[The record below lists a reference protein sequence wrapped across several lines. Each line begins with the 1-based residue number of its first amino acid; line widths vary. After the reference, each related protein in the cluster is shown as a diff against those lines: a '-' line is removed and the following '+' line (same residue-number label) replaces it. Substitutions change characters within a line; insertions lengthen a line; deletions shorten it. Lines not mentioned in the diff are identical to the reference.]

1 MLLYLFNFFF
11 HICCLENGQHITLML
26 NIRFLFLFVF
36 SLLLFLQTINAQVSD
51 TLKLSAD
58 PELEAPVLTSP
69 ELDEKEGAFHVKYII
84 DDLSEDINN
93 VSIELIVTGGE
104 YPYIYKWSDRNVSLT
119 SNVARCQTEG
129 MTTKVSV
136 IDSKNDTVH
145 LQIEIP
151 ASSSAEKINAWFK
164 PLVAK
169 TIKVLFWDPFAAMKI
184 YDPVIYD
191 KSDQPILHPNGDL
204 RMRSIPIIV
213 IWLVVGAI
221 FFTIKMRFINI
232 VGFKHA
238 IDLTRGI
245 FDKPGEVGEVSH
257 FQALATAL
265 SGTVGLG
272 NIAGVAIAIATG
284 GPGATLWMII
294 AGLFGMTTKFVEC
307 TLGVKYRNIDA
318 KGEVSGGP
326 MYYLT
331 KGLKKRNLGGLG
343 KVLAAFFALLLI
355 GGSFSGGSMFQ
366 ANQAFAQLKV
376 ISPVVENYSVYFG
389 VILAIIVGVVIIG
402 GIKNIARFTD
412 KIVPLMAFLYVGT
425 ALVIII
431 MNIRH
436 TPEAFG
442 LIFWGA
448 FNPAALKGG
457 IIGVLIVG
465 FQRAAFSNEAG
476 IGSASIAHSAVKTN
490 EPITEGFVAI
500 LEPFIDTVV
509 ICTMTALVLIFTG
522 LYTNPDSLEGAA
534 LTSAAFGSVFP
545 WFPYILIVAIFLF
558 AFSTMISWSY
568 YGVKGFDYLL
578 GSTFNKWFGSRKV
591 AANVYRFFF
600 LTCVVVGAA
609 SSLGSV
615 VDFTDMM
622 ILSLAFPNILGLYIM
637 SGEVRNDLKSYMKR
651 LKSGEIK
658 RYK

>member
-1 MLLYLFNFFF
+1 MRNSLTHLLPLL
-11 HICCLENGQHITLML
+11 IC
-26 NIRFLFLFVF
+26 V
-36 SLLLFLQTINAQVSD
+36 LLLLPFTGIFAQPSD
-51 TLKLSAD
+51 STRFSSD
-58 PELEAPVLTSP
+58 PELQAPSITLALSGEEIGEFV
-69 ELDEKEGAFHVKYII
+69 VKYILE
-84 DDLSEDINN
+84 DASEDINN
-93 VSIELIVTGGE
+93 VTIELIVSGGQP
-104 YPYIYKWSDRNVSLT
+104 PYQFKWSDQNTSLD
-119 SNVARCQTEG
+119 SHIAHRQTEG
-129 MTTKVSV
+129 MTTEVIV
-136 IDSKNDTVH
+136 IDANSDSVFLT
-145 LQIEIP
+145 ITIP

-164 PLVAK
+164 PLVDEM
-169 TIKVLFWDPFAAMKI
+169 TEILFWDPFVAMHI
-184 YDPVIYD
+184 YDPIIYD
-191 KSDQPILHPNGDL
+191 ENGDQMFHPNGDA
-204 RMRSIPIIV
+204 RMRRLPIIV
-213 IWLVVGAI
+213 IWLIIGAI

-232 VGFKHA
+232 AGFKHA
-238 IDLTRGI
+238 IQLTRGV
-245 FDKPGEVGEVSH
+245 FDKPGEKGEVSH

-307 TLGVKYRNIDA
+307 TLGVKYRNINE

-331 KGLKKRNLGGLG
+331 KGLKKRKLGGLG

-376 ISPVVENYSVYFG
+376 ISPIVENYSVYFG
-389 VILAIIVGVVIIG
+389 IILAIIVGVVIIG
-402 GIKNIARFTD
+402 GIKSIARFTD
-412 KIVPLMAFLYVGT
+412 KIVPLMAILYVGT
-425 ALVIII
+425 ALVIIF
-431 MNIRH
+431 MNIKN

-442 LIFWGA
+442 MIFWGA
-448 FNPAALKGG
+448 FNPAAIKGG
-457 IIGVLIVG
+457 IIGVLIIG

-476 IGSASIAHSAVKTN
+476 VGSASIAHAAVKTN
-490 EPITEGFVAI
+490 EPITEGFVAL

-522 LYTNPDSLEGAA
+522 LYTNPDGLEGAA

-578 GSTFNKWFGSRKV
+578 GGRFNKWFGSRKV
-591 AANVYRFFF
+591 AENVYRFFF

-622 ILSLAFPNILGLYIM
+622 ILSLAFPNLIGLYIL
-637 SGEVRNDLKSYMKR
+637 SSEVKKDLVSYLKKI
-651 LKSGEIK
+651 KSGEIK

>member
-1 MLLYLFNFFF
+1 MPNSRLYLLFTITFLINSFFV
-11 HICCLENGQHITLML
+11 G
-26 NIRFLFLFVF
+26 
-36 SLLLFLQTINAQVSD
+36 AQVSD
-51 TLKLSAD
+51 SSILIDD
-58 PELEAPVLTSP
+58 PESKVPSLSDSETGFVKG
-69 ELDEKEGAFHVKYII
+69 DFHVNYILE
-84 DDLSEDINN
+84 DASEDINN
-93 VSIELIVTGGE
+93 VMLQLIVIGGE
-104 YPYIYKWSDRNVSLT
+104 EPLIYKWSDQNVALN
-119 SNVARCQTEG
+119 SNVARNQTEG
-129 MTTKVSV
+129 MVTKVSV
-136 IDSKNDTVH
+136 IDAKGDTVH

-151 ASSSAEKINAWFK
+151 ATSSAERINAWFK

-169 TIKVLFWDPFAAMKI
+169 MIKVLFWDPFAAMKI

-191 KSDQPILHPNGDL
+191 DNREPLLFPNGDT
-204 RMRSIPIIV
+204 RTRTIPLIV

-221 FFTIKMRFINI
+221 FFTIKMKFIN
-232 VGFKHA
+232 VSGFKHA
-238 IDLTRGI
+238 IDLTRGV
-245 FDKPGEVGEVSH
+245 FDKPDEKGEVSH

-307 TLGVKYRNIDA
+307 TLGVKYRNIND

-331 KGLKKRNLGGLG
+331 KGLKKRKLGGLG

-376 ISPVVENYSVYFG
+376 ISPIVDSYGVYFG
-389 VILAIIVGVVIIG
+389 VILAILVGVVIIG

-412 KIVPLMAFLYVGT
+412 KIVPLMAVLYVGT

-431 MNIRH
+431 MNIKH
-436 TPEAFG
+436 APEAFG

-448 FNPAALKGG
+448 FNPAAIKGG

-490 EPITEGFVAI
+490 EPITEGFVAL

-522 LYTNPDSLEGAA
+522 LYTNPDGLEGAA

-578 GSTFNKWFGSRKV
+578 GGTFNKWFGSRKV
-591 AANVYRFFF
+591 AENVYRFFF
-600 LTCVVVGAA
+600 LSCVVVGAA
-609 SSLGSV
+609 SSLGAV

-637 SGEVRNDLKSYMKR
+637 SGEVRKDLKSYLKR